1 VAKITVNCVINGK
14 TVSESVEDHAALQA
28 LIEDVLK
35 DAKAT
40 ARPADDWTVRLAGAP
55 LDHHKGLS
63 AQGIVAGATLFFS
76 LGGSE
81 SGAA

>member
-1 VAKITVNCVINGK
+1 MAKITINCVINGK
-14 TVSESVEDHAALQA
+14 TIVETAEDHAALQA

-40 ARPADDWTVRLAGAP
+40 ARPAGDWTVRLDGAP
-55 LDHHKGLS
+55 LDHQKGLS
-63 AQGIVAGATLFFS
+63 AQGVAGGATLFFS